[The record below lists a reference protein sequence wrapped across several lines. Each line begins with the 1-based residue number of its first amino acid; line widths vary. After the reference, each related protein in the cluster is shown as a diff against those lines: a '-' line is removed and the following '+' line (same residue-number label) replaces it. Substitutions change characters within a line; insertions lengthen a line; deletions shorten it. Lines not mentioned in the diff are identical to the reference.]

1 MILGFSLLKD
11 KDHKHILEK
20 IEGLADKIVLT
31 EIDNDRFTDLAS
43 LEKEFKEISSKEI
56 FAIEDRKEA
65 VEKTFELAG
74 EGDMILWC
82 GSLYLIKDIRKIIL
96 EKIN

>member
-1 MILGFSLLKD
+1 MRDFDS
-11 KDHKHILEK
+11 
-20 IEGLADKIVLT
+20 
-31 EIDNDRFTDLAS
+31 DRFTDLAS
-43 LEKEFKEISSKEI
+43 LEKEFKEFSSKEI
-56 FAIEDRKEA
+56 FALKDRKEA